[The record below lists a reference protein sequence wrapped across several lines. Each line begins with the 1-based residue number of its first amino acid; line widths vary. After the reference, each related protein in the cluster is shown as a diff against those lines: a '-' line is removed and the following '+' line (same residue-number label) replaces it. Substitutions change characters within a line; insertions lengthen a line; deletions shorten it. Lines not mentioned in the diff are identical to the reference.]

1 MIGLFNVFGSL
12 AAGWLGAR
20 HSKTKLLAGI
30 YALRAVVITGFV
42 LLPSSGGLTI
52 AFGAAIGVLWL
63 STVPLTSAMVT
74 EQFGTAH
81 SGTLFGIV
89 FLSHQV
95 GAFGGAWIGGELADA
110 TGSYDSSWWIAVGL
124 GLMATVL
131 HLLITEGPVPDPPPV
146 GSGGVRVAPT
156 AAAVA
161 LVAVGAIGAVHIASA
176 DEASAL
182 DDVRPA
188 YCVLHPT

>member
-1 MIGLFNVFGSL
+1 MFNVFGSL

-20 HSKTKLLAGI
+20 RSKTKLLAGI
-30 YALRAVVITGFV
+30 YAARAAVITAFV
-42 LLPSSGGLTI
+42 LLPASGGLTI
-52 AFGAAIGVLWL
+52 VFGAAIGLLWL

-110 TGSYDSSWWIAVGL
+110 TGSYDSAWWIAVGL
-124 GLMATVL
+124 GLMAMVL
-131 HLLITEGPVPDPPPV
+131 HLLITEGPVADAPPLGTTSP
-146 GSGGVRVAPT
+146 RIAPI
-156 AAAVA
+156 AAAVV
-161 LVAVGAIGAVHIASA
+161 LVAAGVAGAASIAVTEDA
-176 DEASAL
+176 DAFDE
-182 DDVRPA
+182 VRPA